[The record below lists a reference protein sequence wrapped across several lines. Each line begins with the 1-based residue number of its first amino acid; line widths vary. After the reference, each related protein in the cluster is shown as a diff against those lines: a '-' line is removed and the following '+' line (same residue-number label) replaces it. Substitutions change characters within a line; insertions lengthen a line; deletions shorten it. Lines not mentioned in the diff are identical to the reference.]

1 MLHNILKYHLLIF
14 KMLNFNTYRFPYYL
28 IPDISQGKRHAILPF
43 VDIVNYQ
50 LTHNA
55 LHIQPHLPY
64 MTASNKKPR
73 V

>member
-28 IPDISQGKRHAILPF
+28 IPDISQGKRHAIHPF
-43 VDIVNYQ
+43 VDIMHYQ

-55 LHIQPHLPY
+55 LHIHPHLPY
-64 MTASNKKPR
+64 MKASNKKPR